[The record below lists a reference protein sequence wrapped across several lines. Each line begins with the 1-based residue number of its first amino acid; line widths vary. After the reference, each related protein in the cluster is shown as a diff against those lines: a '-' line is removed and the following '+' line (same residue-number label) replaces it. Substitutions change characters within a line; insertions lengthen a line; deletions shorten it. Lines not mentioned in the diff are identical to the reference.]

1 MRIRS
6 SAIAIMATLAL
17 TVSAC
22 TGVGQPAQPATQ
34 PAAATAASTEPTE
47 PVTLH
52 MFVRNYMLNQDAPL
66 KTAKVEF
73 EKKHPKVTIDLS
85 PAPYDPQH
93 QRILLSKAG
102 GVLPDMFQ
110 IDTIWLGEMA
120 DQGLAANLDS
130 YYKNWDQRTDI
141 PDSFL
146 DSSKWKGSYHAVWAY
161 SDTRTFIWNK
171 DVFRKAGLDP
181 EKPPATWD
189 EVVSFAQQIQ
199 TRVPGVAGV
208 GFPAAAQEG
217 TADRWYPYLFM
228 GGGRILNPEQTKA
241 EFNSPAGVKSVQ
253 FLVDLV
259 RKYKVTPPEVL
270 TQDADAVYDA
280 VLAGRYGMMLA
291 TVGDGWADSKLDG
304 SAYKAKIGAALPPL
318 CDGCK
323 AASAAGGWLFAI
335 NSKSAYKD
343 LVWEYITM
351 ATATPNITPFE
362 VKLVRVPVRKSGL
375 AQTEAFKDDP
385 YNSVTVK
392 AAGVSQFAPWVPAYY
407 KVVEHIYTAVQKAV
421 QGTVPV
427 KDALDAAAAE
437 VDKLIK

>member
-1 MRIRS
+1 MRIRPI
-6 SAIAIMATLAL
+6 AIAATLAL
-17 TVSAC
+17 IVSAC
-22 TGVGQPAQPATQ
+22 ASTAQPA
-34 PAAATAASTEPTE
+34 PAAAPSAAAATTEPAA

-52 MFVRNYMLNQDAPL
+52 MFIRNYMLNQDPPL
-66 KTAKVEF
+66 KTAKAEF
-73 EKKHPKVTIDLS
+73 EKKHPNVTIDLS
-85 PAPYDPQH
+85 PAPYDEQH

-110 IDTIWLGEMA
+110 VDTIWLGEMA
-120 DQGLAANLDS
+120 DQGLATNLDS
-130 YYKNWDQRTDI
+130 YYAKWDERTDI

-146 DSSKWKGSYHAVWAY
+146 ESSKWKGSYYGVWAY

-199 TRVPGVAGV
+199 ARVPGVAGV

-228 GGGRILNPEQTKA
+228 GGGHILNKEQTKS
-241 EFNSPAGVKSVQ
+241 EFNSPQGVASVQ

-304 SAYKAKIGAALPPL
+304 PAYKSKMGAALPPL

-323 AASAAGGWLFAI
+323 PASAAGGWLFMI

-375 AQTEAFKDDP
+375 AQAEAFKADP
-385 YNSVTVK
+385 YNTVTVQ

-407 KVVEHIYTAVQKAV
+407 KVVEHIFTAIQKSV

-427 KDALDAAAAE
+427 KTALDNAAAE
-437 VDKLIK
+437 VDKLVK

>member
-1 MRIRS
+1 MRIRPV
-6 SAIAIMATLAL
+6 AVVATLAFII
-17 TVSAC
+17 SAC
-22 TGVGQPAQPATQ
+22 TGGAQPA
-34 PAAATAASTEPTE
+34 PSASAAAATATATEPTG
-47 PVTLH
+47 PVTLNL
-52 MFVRNYMLNQDAPL
+52 FIRNYMLNQDSPL
-66 KTAKVEF
+66 KTAKADF
-73 EKKHPKVTIDLS
+73 EKKHPNVTINLS
-85 PAPYDPQH
+85 PAPYDEQH

-102 GVLPDMFQ
+102 GVQPDMFQ
-110 IDTIWLGEMA
+110 VDTIWLGEMA

-130 YYKNWDQRTDI
+130 YYAKWADRSDV

-146 DSSKWKGSYHAVWAY
+146 ESSKWKGSYYGLWAY

-199 TRVPGVAGV
+199 AKVPGVAGV

-228 GGGRILNPEQTKA
+228 GGGSILNKEQTKSQ
-241 EFNSPAGVKSVQ
+241 FNSAAGVKSVQ

-259 RKYKVTPPEVL
+259 RKYKVTPAEVL

-304 SAYKAKIGAALPPL
+304 PAYKTKMGAAMPPL

-323 AASAAGGWLFAI
+323 PASAAGGWLFMM

-343 LVWEYITM
+343 LVWEYMTT

-375 AQTEAFKDDP
+375 AQAEAFKADP
-385 YNSVTVK
+385 YNAVTVQ

-407 KVVEHIYTAVQKAV
+407 KVVEHIYTAIQKAV

-427 KDALDAAAAE
+427 KDALDNAAAE
-437 VDKLIK
+437 VDKLVK